1 MRLALAASI
10 LVGSMG
16 MAEAQLAGPC
26 DGTAA
31 LVLRDAGEARRSEG
45 FRDFAL
51 QVENVVKQAVGA
63 QPHAAALRFGPL
75 LAAAMPTPEIG
86 TPLLESPWL
95 RVGRPGVSGC
105 DLQIEILWDERQ
117 ILMDQASLA
126 SGRPV
131 PRGPELTQDSWRQQI
146 DAYEEAALRAPSPAA
161 QQQGQQ
167 ALEARMPPE
176 LLWLLRAGWQSTRGP
191 FAGSVAGT
199 LQRVSK
205 RAAAPY
211 AQLVATLLQKAL
223 AQPDR
228 PQRYANI
235 LELGAIMDLA
245 AYRIADGR

>member
-1 MRLALAASI
+1 MRLALASLI
-10 LVGSMG
+10 LMGSMG

-31 LVLRDAGEARRSEG
+31 SVLRDAGEAGGSEG

-51 QVENVVKQAVGA
+51 QVENVVKQTAGT
-63 QPHAAALRFGPL
+63 QPYAAALRFSPL
-75 LAAAMPTPEIG
+75 LAAAIPSPDIG

-95 RVGRPGVSGC
+95 RVGRPGAAGC
-105 DLQIEILWDERQ
+105 ALQIEILWNERQ
-117 ILMDQASLA
+117 ILVDQASLA
-126 SGRPV
+126 GGRPV
-131 PRGPELTQDSWRQQI
+131 PRGPELTRDSWREQI
-146 DAYEEAALRAPSPAA
+146 GVYEEAVLRAPSPAA

-167 ALEARMPPE
+167 ALEARMPAE

-205 RAAAPY
+205 RAATPY
-211 AQLVATLLQKAL
+211 AQLVATLLQMAL